1 MLIDVHTHIGA
12 YKDVKVKGIWGQI
25 TVECLLKYLNTWMID
40 RAVVLPI
47 ESPDTAR
54 REGYFM
60 PTEHVLEV
68 CNSFPERLIPFCH
81 IDPRD
86 PDFLQKIRR
95 FIDLGCRGFGEHKVE
110 LRVDDPRSQEIYRLC
125 GKLEVPV
132 LIHMDDIY
140 NLDSEAYEGMVRKFS
155 NTVFIAHG
163 PGWWKEIS
171 SKVDPKVD
179 YPTGRVEPG
188 GRVDHILQEYPNAY
202 GDLSAGSG
210 HNALQRDLE
219 FAKDFVRRNY
229 RKLLFGT
236 DLVGF
241 FDKAYNHIKLIKSL
255 NLEDH
260 MNQAITHKNIEN
272 MLKLK

>member
-1 MLIDVHTHIGA
+1 VLIDVHTHIGA

-25 TVECLLKYLNTWMID
+25 TVECLLEYLNTWAID

-47 ESPDTAR
+47 ESPDTAA

-60 PTEHVLEV
+60 PTGHVLEV
-68 CNSFPERLIPFCH
+68 CNSFPDRLIPFCH
-81 IDPRD
+81 TDPRD
-86 PDFLQKIRR
+86 PNFLQKIRR
-95 FIDLGCRGFGEHKVE
+95 FIHLGCKGFGEHKVE
-110 LRVDDPRSQEIYRLC
+110 LRVDDLRSQEIYRLC
-125 GKLEVPV
+125 GKLDVPV
-132 LIHMDDIY
+132 LLHMDDIY
-140 NLDSEAYEGMVRKFS
+140 NLDPEAYERMVRKFS

-171 SKVDPKVD
+171 SKVDPNVD

-188 GRVDHILQEYPNAY
+188 GRADRMLQEYPNAY

-210 HNALQRDLE
+210 HNALQRDLD

-241 FDKAYNHIKLIKSL
+241 FDKAYNHIKLIDSL

-260 MNQAITHKNIEN
+260 MYQAIMHKNVESL
-272 MLKLK
+272 LKLK

>member
-1 MLIDVHTHIGA
+1 VLIDVHTHIGA
-12 YKDVKVKGIWGQI
+12 YRDVKVKGIWGQI
-25 TVECLLKYLNTWMID
+25 TVECLLEYLNTWAID

-47 ESPDTAR
+47 ESPDTAA
-54 REGYFM
+54 REGFFM
-60 PTEHVLEV
+60 PTEYVLEV

-81 IDPRD
+81 VDPRD
-86 PDFLQKIRR
+86 TDLLQKIRR
-95 FIDLGCRGFGEHKVE
+95 FIGLGCRGFGEHKVE

-125 GKLEVPV
+125 GKLDVPV
-132 LIHMDDIY
+132 LIHMDSIY
-140 NLDSEAYEGMVRKFS
+140 NLDPEAYEGMVRKFS

-171 SKVDPKVD
+171 SKVDPNLD
-179 YPTGRVEPG
+179 YPPGKVEPG
-188 GRVDHILQEYPNAY
+188 GRADRVLQEYSNAY

-241 FDKAYNHIKLIKSL
+241 FDKSYDHIKLINSL
-255 NLEDH
+255 NLENH
-260 MNQAITHKNIEN
+260 MYQAIMHKNVEN
-272 MLKLK
+272 LLRLK

>member
-1 MLIDVHTHIGA
+1 VLIDVHTHIGA

-25 TVECLLKYLNTWMID
+25 TVECLLEYLNTWAID

-47 ESPDTAR
+47 ESPDTAA

-60 PTEHVLEV
+60 PTDHVLEV

-81 IDPRD
+81 VDPRD

-95 FIDLGCRGFGEHKVE
+95 FIRLGCRGFGEHKVE

-125 GKLEVPV
+125 GKLDVPV
-132 LIHMDDIY
+132 LLHMDDIY
-140 NLDSEAYEGMVRKFS
+140 NLDPGAYERMMQKFS

-171 SKVDPKVD
+171 SKVDPNAD
-179 YPTGRVEPG
+179 YPTGRVEFG
-188 GRVDHILQEYPNAY
+188 GRADRMLQEYLNAY

-210 HNALQRDLE
+210 HNALQRDLD

-241 FDKAYNHIKLIKSL
+241 FDKAYNHIKLMNSL
-255 NLEDH
+255 NLEDP
-260 MNQAITHKNIEN
+260 MYQAIMHNNAEN
-272 MLKLK
+272 LLKLK